1 MNRTRIL
8 KLPTS
13 YELALSEQGDRIAA
27 LGRNVVVAGTVSR
40 KRIFSCHPFSHPS
53 HACFNSE
60 GTILAVKNTSGHIV
74 LIDSA
79 TGETIID
86 FCNKRDGEGSNLHFS
101 KDDAY
106 LVDGSWG
113 GQVFVR
119 HVSSGK
125 IELQLEFKGE
135 MIKEVSRSSD
145 RRRWAFLH
153 QPKYQGGSE
162 MDSAY
167 VTLWEWPF
175 MRSET
180 VLLNLD
186 IVQSAV
192 LSPNGDILAVSGW
205 TGSTYVINLLERT
218 GCVLQSISTDNS
230 CSELRWSS
238 CGTLLGYVSSEEI
251 SIHSSKDLEKVKSF
265 PMQYA
270 SSVCFAPDLSFIALG
285 SWEMGVVQ
293 PLEL

>member
-1 MNRTRIL
+1 MNPTRIL

-13 YELALSEQGDRIAA
+13 YELTLSEQGDRIAA
-27 LGRNVVVAGTVSR
+27 LGRNVVVADTMSR
-40 KRIFSCHPFSHPS
+40 KKISCHPFSHPS

-60 GTILAVKNTSGHIV
+60 GSILAVKNTAGHIV
-74 LIDSA
+74 LIDST

-101 KDDAY
+101 NDDAY

-125 IELQLEFKGE
+125 KELQLEFKGE
-135 MIKEVSRSSD
+135 MIVEVSRSSD
-145 RRRWAFLH
+145 GRRWAFLH

-175 MRSET
+175 MRNEI
-180 VLLNLD
+180 VLPNLD
-186 IVQSAV
+186 IVKTAV
-192 LSPNGDILAVSGW
+192 LSPNGAILAVSGW
-205 TGSTYVINLLERT
+205 TGSTNVINLLECT
-218 GCVLQSISTDNS
+218 GRVLQSISTDNS

-238 CGTLLGYVSSEEI
+238 CGTLLGYVSREEI

-265 PMQYA
+265 PMQYP